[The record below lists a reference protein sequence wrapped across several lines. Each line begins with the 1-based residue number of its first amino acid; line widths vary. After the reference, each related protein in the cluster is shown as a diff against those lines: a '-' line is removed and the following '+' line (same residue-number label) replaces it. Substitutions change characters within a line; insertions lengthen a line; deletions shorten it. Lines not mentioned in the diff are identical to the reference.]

1 MSDQLT
7 TTATVLEV
15 NCITGEQTYREHTAE
30 ELAMQEAYMSDIA
43 AKRAADEQA
52 QATQAASLAS
62 AQAKLTSLG
71 LTAEEVAAITG
82 QPVTTPTS

>member
-1 MSDQLT
+1 MATIVEIDCT
-7 TTATVLEV
+7 TGISVER
-15 NCITGEQTYREHTAE
+15 EQTSE
-30 ELAMQEAYMSDIA
+30 EMAASQKMFDELA

>member
-1 MSDQLT
+1 MATIVEIDCT
-7 TTATVLEV
+7 TGISVER
-15 NCITGEQTYREHTAE
+15 EQTPE
-30 ELAMQEAYMSDIA
+30 EVAASQKMADELA

-82 QPVTTPTS
+82 QPVTPPAS

>member
-1 MSDQLT
+1 MATIVEIDCT
-7 TTATVLEV
+7 TGISVER
-15 NCITGEQTYREHTAE
+15 EQTPE
-30 ELAMQEAYMSDIA
+30 EMAASQKMFNELE

-82 QPVTTPTS
+82 QPITQPAS

>member
-1 MSDQLT
+1 MATIVEIDCT
-7 TTATVLEV
+7 TGISVER
-15 NCITGEQTYREHTAE
+15 EQTPE
-30 ELAMQEAYMSDIA
+30 EMAASQKMADELA

>member
-1 MSDQLT
+1 MSDQPT

-30 ELAMQEAYMSDIA
+30 ELAMQETYMAEIE
-43 AKRAADEQA
+43 AKRVANEQA

-62 AQAKLTSLG
+62 ALSKLTALG
-71 LTAEEVAAITG
+71 LTADEVSAIL
-82 QPVTTPTS
+82 